1 MKPLISVVVP
11 VFNVEKYLPR
21 CIESIIRQSY
31 KDLEILLVDDGS
43 SDGSGRI
50 CDQYGKI
57 DKRIKV
63 IHKKNGGLSD
73 ARNVGI
79 DLARGNYIGFV
90 DSDDYIHEDMYL
102 SLYDTIR
109 LNGCDIAEV
118 GYQTFFHDD
127 DIKDPDDYSRVIL
140 YTKQQAVIGAIV
152 NHQCQTYVWNKLY
165 KKELWNKVRFPK
177 GKLFED
183 EFTTYKIFNR
193 SAKVAV
199 LNKKMYY
206 YFQREKSIAHTFS
219 IKTLDHCEAL
229 NQMMRFIESEYPEA
243 LPISCIKY
251 YKNNLWH
258 LQDLLV
264 NRKKLANSQQ
274 LIDQMIKELMTYR
287 QYLEN
292 NKKFIGT
299 VHKLFMN
306 DYSELLTQ
314 RKKIKFVF
322 FLLKRS
328 VWLFYIILRCRWMA
342 RRMIALPRKML
353 RS

>member
-1 MKPLISVVVP
+1 MP
-11 VFNVEKYLPR
+11 VFNVEKYLSR

-31 KDLEILLVDDGS
+31 KDLEIILIDDGS
-43 SDGSGRI
+43 SDRSGQI
-50 CDQYGKI
+50 CDKYGKI

-102 SLYDTIR
+102 FLYNTISV
-109 LNGCDIAEV
+109 NDCDIAEV
-118 GYQTFFHDD
+118 GYQTFFHDK
-127 DIKDPDDYSRVIL
+127 DIKDLDNHSKVIL
-140 YTKQQAVIGAIV
+140 YTKQQAVISAIV

-165 KKELWNKVRFPK
+165 KKELWDKVKFPK

-183 EFTTYKIFNR
+183 EFTTYKIFNI
-193 SAKVAV
+193 STKVAV

-251 YKNNLWH
+251 YINNLWH
-258 LQDLLV
+258 LQDLLI
-264 NRKKLANSQQ
+264 NRKKVANSKW
-274 LIDQMIKELMTYR
+274 LINEMINELMSYSK
-287 QYLEN
+287 YLEN
-292 NKKFIGT
+292 KEKFMRTANKI
-299 VHKLFMN
+299 FMN
-306 DYSELLTQ
+306 DYSELLVQ
-314 RKKIKFVF
+314 RKKVKIIF
-322 FLLKRS
+322 FFLKRS
-328 VWLFYIILRCRWMA
+328 VWLFYIILRF
-342 RRMIALPRKML
+342 RRMAKRVTTLPRKML
-353 RS
+353 HS